1 MKTFEIKTIK
11 TETEYKAAL
20 QELEKVWNAK
30 RDTPEGDILELLALV
45 IDDYESKKFPMPALD
60 PIEAI
65 KYQMQE
71 RGMHQKDLMPY
82 FGSKSRVSEVL
93 NRKKPL
99 TLKMIKTLYK
109 DFGIPA
115 ETLLS

>member
-1 MKTFEIKTIK
+1 MKTFEIKPIK
-11 TETEYKAAL
+11 TDDEYKAAL

-45 IDDYESKKFPMPALD
+45 IDDYESKQFPMPALD

-65 KYQMQE
+65 KYQMEE
-71 RGMHQKDLMPY
+71 RGLHQKDLTPY

-99 TLKMIKTLYK
+99 TLKMIKNLYK

>member
-1 MKTFEIKTIK
+1 MKTFEIRPIK

-20 QELEKVWNAK
+20 QELEKIWSAK
-30 RDTPEGDILELLALV
+30 RDTPEGDIFELLALV
-45 IDDYESKKFPMPALD
+45 IDDYESKQFPMPALD

-65 KYQMQE
+65 KYQMEE
-71 RGMHQKDLMPY
+71 RGLHQKDLLPY
-82 FGSKSRVSEVL
+82 FGSKSRVSEIL

-99 TLKMIKTLYK
+99 TLKMIKTLFK